1 MRIVLAHNS
10 YLQRGGEDIVV
21 DAEAALLRGMG
32 HEVVEFRVD
41 NRWLNASSRM
51 RTAASAIWSFDSK
64 ARLAR
69 VLADVQPQVCHF
81 HNTFPLISPSAYRA
95 CRAATVAVVQT
106 LHNYRLVCPAATL
119 FRDGHPCI
127 ECRDRSVPWPGVMHA
142 CYRSSRA
149 ATAAVASMLVTHR
162 ALGTWQRDVDVY
174 ITPSEFAR
182 SMFLSAGF
190 APDHVFAKPNFL
202 PLDPGV
208 GEHRGGY
215 ALFVGRLTEDKGI
228 LTLLEAW
235 RDIGEQLP
243 LKVVGTGPLA
253 HHPYG
258 EQRGVEWLGERGRDE
273 VFALMRDA
281 TLLVFPSIWFETF
294 GLTIIEAFATGLPVV
309 ASRLGT
315 ALELI
320 EHGVTGLHFTAGD
333 AQDLARS
340 VQHALGDTDGLAALG
355 RRGRLEFERKF
366 TAAAT
371 YELQMQIY
379 QRAIERRTTTS

>member
-21 DAEAALLRGMG
+21 EAEAALLRSEG
-32 HEVVEFRVD
+32 HEVIEFLVH
-41 NRWLNASSRM
+41 NRDASSRM
-51 RTAASAIWSFDSK
+51 RAAASAIWSFDSK

-69 VLADVQPQVCHF
+69 VLAEVRPQVCHF

-95 CRAATVAVVQT
+95 CRDAGVPVVQT
-106 LHNYRLVCPAATL
+106 LHNYRLVCPSATL
-119 FRDGHPCI
+119 FRDGHPCV
-127 ECRDRSVPWPGVMHA
+127 ECLNRSVPWPGVMHA

-149 ATAAVASMLVTHR
+149 ATGAVAAMLVTHR
-162 ALGTWQRDVDVY
+162 ALGTWQRDVDAY

-202 PLDPGV
+202 SLDPGV
-208 GEHRGGY
+208 GDHRGGY

-235 RDIGEQLP
+235 RGIGEQLP
-243 LKVVGTGPLA
+243 LKVVGTGPLFR
-253 HHPYG
+253 HPNG
-258 EQRGVEWLGERGRDE
+258 EQPGVEWLGERGRAE
-273 VFALMRDA
+273 IFALMRDA
-281 TLLVFPSIWFETF
+281 TLLIFPSIWFETF
-294 GLTIIEAFATGLPVV
+294 GLTIIEAFATALPVV

-315 ALELI
+315 AVELI
-320 EHGVTGLHFTAGD
+320 EHDVTGLHFTAGD
-333 AQDLARS
+333 AQDLART
-340 VQHALGDTDGLAALG
+340 VQRALGDTERLAALG

-371 YELQMQIY
+371 YELQMRIY
-379 QRAIERRTTTS
+379 QRAIERRATTS

>member
-1 MRIVLAHNS
+1 M
-10 YLQRGGEDIVV
+10 
-21 DAEAALLRGMG
+21 
-32 HEVVEFRVD
+32 
-41 NRWLNASSRM
+41 
-51 RTAASAIWSFDSK
+51 
-64 ARLAR
+64 
-69 VLADVQPQVCHF
+69 
-81 HNTFPLISPSAYRA
+81 
-95 CRAATVAVVQT
+95 
-106 LHNYRLVCPAATL
+106 
-119 FRDGHPCI
+119 
-127 ECRDRSVPWPGVMHA
+127 
-142 CYRSSRA
+142 
-149 ATAAVASMLVTHR
+149 
-162 ALGTWQRDVDVY
+162 
-174 ITPSEFAR
+174 
-182 SMFLSAGF
+182 
-190 APDHVFAKPNFL
+190 
-202 PLDPGV
+202 
-208 GEHRGGY
+208 
-215 ALFVGRLTEDKGI
+215 
-228 LTLLEAW
+228 
-235 RDIGEQLP
+235 
-243 LKVVGTGPLA
+243 VGTGPLA

>member
-41 NRWLNASSRM
+41 NRGLNASSRM

-243 LKVVGTGPLA
+243 LNVVGTGRLA